1 MMTDPI
7 ADMLTR
13 IRNGQAAEKVSVR
26 MPASRVKR
34 AIAQVLEQEGYIEGS
49 SQVGDETKPML
60 EIKLKYYEG
69 RPVIARIERKSVP
82 GLRFYRGKDQLPRV
96 EDGLGIAIVST
107 SKGVMTER
115 AARTAGVGGEILC
128 FVA

>member
-26 MPASRVKR
+26 VPASRVKR
-34 AIAQVLEQEGYIEGS
+34 AIAQVLEQEGYIEGFGE
-49 SQVGDETKPML
+49 VGDETKPML
-60 EIKLKYYEG
+60 EIKLKYHEG
-69 RPVIARIERKSVP
+69 RPVIARLERKSVP
-82 GLRFYRGKDQLPRV
+82 GLRHYRGKDDLPRV

-115 AARTAGVGGEILC
+115 AARAAGLGGEIIC
-128 FVA
+128 FVT

>member
-7 ADMLTR
+7 AEMLTR

-26 MPASRVKR
+26 TPASRIKR
-34 AIAQVLEQEGYIEGS
+34 AIAQVLEQEGYIDGF
-49 SQVGDETKPML
+49 SQVGDEIMPML
-60 EIKLKYYEG
+60 EIKLKYHEG
-69 RPVIARIERKSVP
+69 RPVIARLDRKSVP
-82 GLRFYRGKDQLPRV
+82 GLRYYCGKDELPRV

-115 AARTAGVGGEILC
+115 AARAAGVGGEVIC
-128 FVA
+128 FVT

>member
-13 IRNGQAAEKVSVR
+13 IRNAQGAEKVSVR

-34 AIAQVLEQEGYIEGS
+34 SIAQVLKDEGYIEEFGE
-49 SQVGDETKPML
+49 VDDAGKPVL

-82 GLRFYRGKDQLPRV
+82 GRRHYCGKDELPRV
-96 EDGLGIAIVST
+96 ENGLGIAIIST

-115 AARTAGVGGEILC
+115 AARAAGLGGEVVC
-128 FVA
+128 FVS

>member
-13 IRNGQAAEKVSVR
+13 IRNGQTAEKVSVR
-26 MPASRVKR
+26 MPASRIKL
-34 AIAQVLEQEGYIEGS
+34 AIARVLEQEGYIEGV
-49 SQVGDETKPML
+49 SQTGDGIKPTL

-69 RPVIARIERKSVP
+69 RPVIARLERKSVP
-82 GLRFYRGKDQLPRV
+82 GLRYYSGKDELPRV

-115 AARTAGVGGEILC
+115 AARAAGLGGEIIC